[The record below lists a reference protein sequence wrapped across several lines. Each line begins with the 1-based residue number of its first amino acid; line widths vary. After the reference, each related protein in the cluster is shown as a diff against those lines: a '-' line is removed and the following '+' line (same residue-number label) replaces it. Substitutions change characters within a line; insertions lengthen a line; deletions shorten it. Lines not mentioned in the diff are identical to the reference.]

1 MELLSAQ
8 RNEGGTASE
17 AFLQQLAAFRV
28 DVDEA
33 MLHMLSKRL
42 EVALYHQEVSRPE
55 GNTHQ
60 QCLTQ
65 KWYICFSC

>member
-1 MELLSAQ
+1 VELLAAQ

-33 MLHMLSKRL
+33 MLHMLGKRL
-42 EVALYHQEVSRPE
+42 EVALYHQEVSRPQ
-55 GNTHQ
+55 GN
-60 QCLTQ
+60 
-65 KWYICFSC
+65 